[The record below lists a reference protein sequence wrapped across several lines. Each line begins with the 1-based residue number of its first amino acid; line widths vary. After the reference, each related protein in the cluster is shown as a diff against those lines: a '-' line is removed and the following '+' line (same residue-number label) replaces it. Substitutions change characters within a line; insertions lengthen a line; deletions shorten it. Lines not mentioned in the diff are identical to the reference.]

1 MIPKFQIAYQ
11 KLTERQHDAVNL
23 NIKEVDS
30 FPNLIIS
37 DTLLIIGETRFTN

>member
-1 MIPKFQIAYQ
+1 MIPKFQSAYQ
-11 KLTERQHDAVNL
+11 KLTERQHNAVNL

-30 FPNLIIS
+30 FLNLIIL